1 MKISDQALGAIMM
14 ALQKS
19 LAEQTDIVPLLR
31 GMDFQTNQNEELIVL
46 NPPVFQFDQEI
57 IFDNTE
63 EYEDD
68 CRLDE
73 NLEVSENEK
82 TKTVGSD

>member
-1 MKISDQALGAIMM
+1 MM

-19 LAEQTDIVPLLR
+19 LAEQADIVPILR
-31 GMDFQTNQNEELIVL
+31 GMDFQTNQNEELIVI

-57 IFDNTE
+57 LFDAE
-63 EYEDD
+63 GDDDPDCAAEDD
-68 CRLDE
+68 DSLDE
-73 NLEVSENEK
+73 IEEN